1 MSDPERLHPVAVL
14 EYLVKNIRS
23 LIQILL
29 PGLVVIFSSPLRR
42 EWIISFI
49 ILLLGLYIGFAILYW
64 LRYYYY
70 VYNDELRVEY
80 GVFTRKKTYIP
91 LERIQSVELSAGVV
105 QRIFHLMPILLILPG
120 GS

>member
-1 MSDPERLHPVAVL
+1 MSEPERLHPVAVL

-23 LIQILL
+23 LIEILL
-29 PGLVVIFSSPLRR
+29 PGSVVLFGSPLRR
-42 EWIISFI
+42 EWIIAFI
-49 ILLLGLYIGFAILYW
+49 VLLLGLYIGFAVLYW
-64 LRYYYY
+64 LRYHYY

-105 QRIFHLMPILLILPG
+105 QRIFGLVKLEVQTAG
-120 GS
+120 